1 MDTERPP
8 VGEEEKKEGLL
19 KGDKYIWGIYFILC
33 FISIIEIY
41 SATSTLTFKEQDYF
55 APTIRHCIFLLLG
68 TTLVVAI
75 HNIPIKYFKLI
86 PIFLIPVSGL
96 LLVYTMFFGKTING
110 AQRVIQLFGFTVQP
124 SELAKLGVITAVAFI
139 LARSQRPDGVSKDA
153 FKNILWIVTPACLL
167 ILPENFSTAFLL
179 GVVCFCMMIIGRI
192 EWKKIALLVGIAI
205 VFLSIIFLVIP
216 RMPEG
221 IPGMDRAQ
229 TWINRMAH
237 FTGEDG
243 VPAYEEPTVDENYQ
257 VHHARMAVA
266 NGGVFG
272 LFPGNSIERDFL
284 PQAFSDFIYAII
296 IEEMGYIGGIVV
308 MLLYLW
314 LLVRAGIIA
323 KRCTR
328 ASPAFLI
335 MGCTLIIV
343 FQAIMHMAVSVG
355 LMPVT
360 GQPLPLISRGG
371 TSTLITC
378 VYFGIILSVSHYGV
392 MPVTETKEAEEPEE
406 AEGQKIEENTYYE
419 GETPV
424 AEDIRTRDVFY

>member
-1 MDTERPP
+1 METPP
-8 VGEEEKKEGLL
+8 IAEEKKEGIL
-19 KGDKYIWGIYFILC
+19 KGDKYIWGIYFIFC

-41 SATSTLTFKEQDYF
+41 SATSTLTFKVQDYF
-55 APTIRHCIFLLLG
+55 APTIRHSIFLLLG

-75 HNIPIKYFKLI
+75 HNIQIKYFKLI
-86 PIFLIPVSGL
+86 PIFLIPISGL
-96 LLVYTMFFGKTING
+96 LLIYTMFFGETING
-110 AQRVIQLFGFTVQP
+110 AQRVIKLFGFTVQP

-139 LARSQRPDGVSKDA
+139 LARSQRPDGVSKEA
-153 FKNILWIVTPACLL
+153 FKNILWVVAPACLL

-179 GVVCFCMMIIGRI
+179 GAACFCMMIIGRI
-192 EWKKIALLVGIAI
+192 ELKKLAALVGILAAFVAV
-205 VFLSIIFLVIP
+205 VFLVVPHLP
-216 RMPEG
+216 DG
-221 IPGMDRAQ
+221 IPGLDRAQ
-229 TWINRMAH
+229 TWINRIAH
-237 FTGEDG
+237 FSGNEG
-243 VPAYEEPTVDENYQ
+243 IPAYQEPTVDENYQ
-257 VHHARMAVA
+257 VHHAYMAVA
-266 NGGVFG
+266 NGGVLG

-314 LLVRAGIIA
+314 LVVRAGIIA
-323 KRCTR
+323 KRCAR
-328 ASPAFLI
+328 SAPAFLI
-335 MGCTLIIV
+335 MGCTLIVV

-392 MPVTETKEAEEPEE
+392 IEPSAKKEEEEPDE
-406 AEGQKIEENTYYE
+406 EENENKTSLRE
-419 GETPV
+419 NSPV
-424 AEDIRTRDVFY
+424 EEIPEEVNEFY